1 MPSPTSDVRILALD
15 LATVTGWA
23 VGDLVPPAPTPLEG
37 ACGAGEPSQFSGS
50 KRLGAAH
57 NSVVELATAF
67 ENWLADMVAVHKP
80 NAIVFEAML
89 PVKAQSSRD
98 SARVALVLN
107 ETLERFCQ
115 RRRIW
120 NRKVWVSTLK
130 KHATG
135 SGRAKKP
142 EMIKAA
148 RARGWNPKD
157 DNEADALWLLDLAR
171 ALMSAPKV
179 A

>member
-37 ACGAGEPSQFSGS
+37 ACGAGAPSQSSGS
-50 KRLGAAH
+50 ERLGTKYNTVGEKVLAFGRWLDDMLAVHQPNAVIVEAALPH
-57 NSVVELATAF
+57 SASRNAESAALATALF
-67 ENWLADMVAVHKP
+67 DT
-80 NAIVFEAML
+80 
-89 PVKAQSSRD
+89 VKKTCD
-98 SARVALVLN
+98 
-107 ETLERFCQ
+107 
-115 RRRIW
+115 RRRLFWRTVHIG
-120 NRKVWVSTLK
+120 KLK

-135 SGRAKKP
+135 TGHAKKP

-157 DNEADALWLLDLAR
+157 DNEADALWLLDYAR